1 MDKHIQGTWEEFE
14 ALIRETIGSDL
25 RWCIRPQDTTRNR
38 EMVASLIL
46 KDIESGNGVFSG
58 KNAFIERI

>member
-14 ALIRETIGSDL
+14 ALIRETIGL
-25 RWCIRPQDTTRNR
+25 GFHWCIRPQDTIGNW

-46 KDIESGNGVFSG
+46 KDIERGNGISPD
-58 KNAFIERI
+58 KNAFIEKT